1 MVSLA
6 KVQSGAAA
14 YIDEEFCRKLDGWRK
29 WVFGA
34 AASMMLSDVG
44 SIVSK
49 LRDNEIVKMMGV
61 FDDHGDVDV
70 ERLYQHFKAEAQKGS
85 ISFSAPILGV
95 VTMNESDVDKLYS
108 YIMGATG

>member
-1 MVSLA
+1 MVSLS

-14 YIDEEFCRKLDGWRK
+14 YIDDEFSRKLDGWRK

-34 AASMMLSDVG
+34 ASAMMLSDVDA
-44 SIVSK
+44 IAAK
-49 LRDNEIVKMMGV
+49 LKGNEIVKLLGV
-61 FDDHGDVDV
+61 FDESGDVDV
-70 ERLYQHFKAEAQKGS
+70 ERLYRYFKAEAQKGP

-108 YIMGATG
+108 YIMG